1 MSAKAT
7 TAASTEVPFSIKKI
21 LAPLAAIIVGIF
33 MVVLDGTAVN
43 VALPGLVGEFHSL
56 VSSRNMDGHRLCP
69 CASRCYSTGRLV
81 V

>member
-1 MSAKAT
+1 MSVKAT

-43 VALPGLVGEFHSL
+43 VAIPGLVRKIPFL
-56 VSSRNMDGHRLCP
+56 V
-69 CASRCYSTGRLV
+69 
-81 V
+81 